1 MTMLI
6 ENNVLTVDGHTEELP
21 RLATPGVVRVWKVPT
36 EYRESGYF
44 VSVQAAGKPMEL
56 PACAANE
63 MQFVGEAELA
73 PADDAALDQVKK
85 EKLSQVLAASDAAM
99 AALSSRYS
107 EHEKLSWPKQE
118 QEAKALQ
125 ADPEAPAPLLRG
137 VAATRGIA
145 LEALQAKVL
154 ANVGASEAATAFI
167 LGTQQKYEDEIAA
180 AATIEEVQLVVPIFE
195 MPE

>member
-1 MTMLI
+1 MLI

-36 EYRESGYF
+36 EYREGGYF
-44 VSVQAAGKPMEL
+44 VSVQAAGNPMEL

-63 MQFVGEAELA
+63 MQFVGEADLA
-73 PADDAALDQVKK
+73 PAGDAVLAQMKK
-85 EKLSQVLAASDAAM
+85 EKLAQVLAASDAAM
-99 AALSSRYS
+99 AALSASYS

-118 QEAKALQ
+118 AEAKALQ
-125 ADPEAPAPLLRG
+125 ADPEASAPLLRG
-137 VAATRGIA
+137 IAATRGIA
-145 LEALQAKVL
+145 LEALMAKVL
-154 ANVGASEAATAFI
+154 ANVKAYESASAFI

-180 AATIEEVQLVVPIFE
+180 ATTIEGVQLVVPSFE

>member
-1 MTMLI
+1 MLI

-21 RLATPGVVRVWKVPT
+21 RLPIPGVVRVWKVPT

-44 VSVQAAGKPMEL
+44 VSVQSAGKPMEL

-63 MQFVGEAELA
+63 MQFVGEAPLA
-73 PADDAALDQVKK
+73 PDDDAALAQVKK
-85 EKLSQVLAASDAAM
+85 EQISQVLAASDAAM

-107 EHEKLSWPKQE
+107 EHEKLSWSKQE

-154 ANVGASEAATAFI
+154 ANVGASETATAFI

>member
-1 MTMLI
+1 
-6 ENNVLTVDGHTEELP
+6 
-21 RLATPGVVRVWKVPT
+21 
-36 EYRESGYF
+36 
-44 VSVQAAGKPMEL
+44 MEL
-56 PACAANE
+56 PACAASE

-73 PADDAALDQVKK
+73 PADDAALAQVKK
-85 EKLSQVLAASDAAM
+85 EKLAQVLAASDAAM
-99 AALSSRYS
+99 AALPSRYS

-137 VAATRGIA
+137 IAATRGIA

>member
-1 MTMLI
+1 MLI

-21 RLATPGVVRVWKVPT
+21 RLATPGVVHVWKVPT

-44 VSVQAAGKPMEL
+44 VSVQIAGKPMER

-63 MQFVGEAELA
+63 MQFVGETELA
-73 PADDAALDQVKK
+73 ADDDAALAQVKK
-85 EKLSQVLAASDAAM
+85 EQLAQVLTASDAAM

-107 EHEKLSWPKQE
+107 EFEKLTWPKQE

-145 LEALQAKVL
+145 LEALQTKVL
-154 ANVGASEAATAFI
+154 MNVGASEVATAFI

-180 AATIEEVQLVVPIFE
+180 ATTIEEEQRVVPIFE

>member
-1 MTMLI
+1 MMLI

-21 RLATPGVVRVWKVPT
+21 RLAIPGVVHVWKVPT
-36 EYRESGYF
+36 EYRASGYF
-44 VSVQAAGKPMEL
+44 VSVQTAGKPIEI

-63 MQFVGEAELA
+63 MQFVGEAVLA
-73 PADDAALDQVKK
+73 PDDDEALAHVKK
-85 EKLSQVLAASDAAM
+85 EQISQVLAASDAAM

-125 ADPEAPAPLLRG
+125 TDPEDPAPLLRG
-137 VAATRGIA
+137 IAVTRGIT
-145 LEALQAKVL
+145 LEELRGRVL
-154 ANVGASEAATAFI
+154 ASVGAYEIATAII
-167 LGTQQKYEDEIAA
+167 LGTQQRYEDEIAA
-180 AATIEEVQLVVPIFE
+180 ATTVEEVQRVVPIFE

>member
-1 MTMLI
+1 M
-6 ENNVLTVDGHTEELP
+6 
-21 RLATPGVVRVWKVPT
+21 A
-36 EYRESGYF
+36 S
-44 VSVQAAGKPMEL
+44 
-56 PACAANE
+56 
-63 MQFVGEAELA
+63 LA
-73 PADDAALDQVKK
+73 PDDDAALALVKK
-85 EKLSQVLAASDAAM
+85 EQIAQVLAASDAAM

-145 LEALQAKVL
+145 LEELQVKVL
-154 ANVGASEAATAFI
+154 ANVGASETATAFI
-167 LGTQQKYEDEIAA
+167 LGTQQRYEDEIAA
-180 AATIEEVQLVVPIFE
+180 ATTIEEVQRVVPIFE

>member
-1 MTMLI
+1 MLI

-21 RLATPGVVRVWKVPT
+21 RLAIPGVVRAWKVPT
-36 EYRESGYF
+36 EYRASGYF
-44 VSVQAAGKPMEL
+44 VSVQTAGKPMEI

-63 MQFVGEAELA
+63 MQFVGEAFL
-73 PADDAALDQVKK
+73 PPDDDAALAQVKK
-85 EKLSQVLAASDAAM
+85 EQIAQVLAASDAAM
-99 AALSSRYS
+99 AAPSSRYS

-125 ADPEAPAPLLRG
+125 AAPEAPAPLLRG
-137 VAATRGIA
+137 IAATRGIT

-154 ANVGASEAATAFI
+154 ANVGDSEIATALI
-167 LGTQQKYEDEIAA
+167 LGTQQKHEDEIAA
-180 AATIEEVQLVVPIFE
+180 AATIEEVQRVVPIFE

>member
-1 MTMLI
+1 MLI

-21 RLATPGVVRVWKVPT
+21 RLPIPGVVRVWEVPT

-44 VSVQAAGKPMEL
+44 VSVQTAGKPVEL

-63 MQFVGEAELA
+63 MQFVGEAPLA
-73 PADDAALDQVKK
+73 PDDDAALAQVKK
-85 EKLSQVLAASDAAM
+85 EQISQVLAASDAAM

-107 EHEKLSWPKQE
+107 EHEKFSWSKQE

-137 VAATRGIA
+137 IAATRGIT
-145 LEALQAKVL
+145 LEELQVKVL
-154 ANVGASEAATAFI
+154 ANVGASELATALI
-167 LGTQQKYEDEIAA
+167 LGTQQRYEDEIAA